1 MRCMICLRGCALNCI
16 PSFASSAKHL
26 SLYKLESLSCY
37 GGFNHTVQ
45 VCRARCSSLSNSYDD
60 AYLLHRPV
68 EQLRWRIPGAPS
80 CRTVPMVHTC
90 CTILCSSS
98 DASYDCLFTT
108 HSTYASKLLHR
119 SHCTVFIAATSYG
132 RLFALLMLVLK
143 HVSPTHWLISSNYNI
158 CWS

>member
-1 MRCMICLRGCALNCI
+1 MICLRGCALNCI

-45 VCRARCSSLSNSYDD
+45 VCIAVPD
-60 AYLLHRPV
+60 AHPCL
-68 EQLRWRIPGAPS
+68 
-80 CRTVPMVHTC
+80 TVPMVHTC
-90 CTILCSSS
+90 CTVLSNSSN
-98 DASYDCLFTT
+98 ASYDSLFTT

-132 RLFALLMLVLK
+132 RSFALLMLVLK
-143 HVSPTHWLISSNYNI
+143 HVSPTH
-158 CWS
+158 